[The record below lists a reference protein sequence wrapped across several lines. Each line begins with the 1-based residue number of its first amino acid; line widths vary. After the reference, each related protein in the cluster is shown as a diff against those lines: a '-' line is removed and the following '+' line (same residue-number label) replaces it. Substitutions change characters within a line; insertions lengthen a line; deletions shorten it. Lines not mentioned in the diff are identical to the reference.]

1 MWSLRWS
8 DGPLFGGGLYSPDSQ
23 ASTGATGES
32 GVGSAGGKWNSVQEM
47 IAISC
52 TLFFVTN
59 CEKVTGRKCSRHAA
73 LKPHA
78 SAWGIRAPGLRVRY
92 QSSRR

>member
-1 MWSLRWS
+1 MGRSS
-8 DGPLFGGGLYSPDSQ
+8 GAAFNSPESQ

-32 GVGSAGGKWNSVQEM
+32 GVGSAGGKWDSVQEM

-59 CEKVTGRKCSRHAA
+59 CEKVTAV
-73 LKPHA
+73 
-78 SAWGIRAPGLRVRY
+78 SAPAMPR
-92 QSSRR
+92 